1 MQAADDI
8 SQEYARLRV
17 RLGLVPASEQPLIDG
32 RYRIEQTLGRGAMG
46 VVYRVWD
53 ERLRRRVALKV
64 VRQAPG
70 ISIARMQ
77 ARLEREAL
85 ALAKIDH
92 PNVVQVYD
100 VGAHEGST
108 YVAMQYVPGK
118 TLRHWQTE
126 SGRTQAELLDAY
138 LQAARGLAAA
148 HAGKLVHRDFK
159 PDNVLVGDDGIVRV
173 ADFGIAAALA
183 GDEQLDTVD
192 TAAEASQRAS
202 KHASEG
208 TLDSRTATGTLLGTA
223 PYMAPEQLAGVRATA
238 RSDQF
243 GFCVALVEALSGSRP
258 FVGNTR
264 AQLIDSIGRG
274 LPRAL
279 VLPSALRAILRRG
292 LAREVEARFETMDA
306 LVAALEHTR
315 ARRRRLIVAAPLSLA
330 LVAALALGSWLGEG
344 DAPASAS
351 PGEQRCATL
360 DARVDAL
367 WSPARRAELDALAAL
382 DPAMHA
388 YVTRTI
394 DQQVARWRASLDSR
408 CGAAASPSPRDEAC
422 HDAWLDALDRSL
434 ALLGH
439 ADATMLER
447 APELLARLVPP
458 QGNYCALAP
467 DPLVDP
473 QVAEQAASLR
483 EAAEFGDFVRAE
495 QIAAAALPSGDDSGF
510 AAERAELLEAR
521 GELHL
526 LAGRVDAAAQDFAR
540 AHAHA
545 LATGHRRVLLDVALW
560 RAHAAVT
567 PGRPGTP
574 ELAALYLEEAEPLAH
589 ALELGPDD
597 PHRGELELV
606 RGLVAQHRGEL
617 DAARA
622 HDLRAKQLFERG
634 EQPIR
639 AARALIN
646 LGTLEL
652 EQGAFAAGHAAFEQA
667 ARVLDGA
674 AVPERHRL
682 RLRIDYHLGLIAY
695 AQSELG
701 GLAPL
706 DRVARLDGDP
716 LTRLRA
722 LNLALALAFDV
733 GTLEQARAWAE
744 RTRAELA
751 RTRSSGSEVPE
762 DLALELATS
771 LAYVA
776 LEAGEP
782 GAEAELD
789 ALELRAAG
797 FDAELHVNLRCS
809 RIDWLEEHER
819 CAEAATRLAALDAHV
834 ATLEHDFHE
843 RVYAPWRADK
853 PATTCPS
860 E

>member
-53 ERLRRRVALKV
+53 ERLRRRVALKL

-70 ISIARMQ
+70 ISLQRMQ

-108 YVAMQYVPGK
+108 YFSMQFVPGT
-118 TLRHWQTE
+118 TLRRWQAE

-183 GDEQLDTVD
+183 GDDALDTVD
-192 TAAEASQRAS
+192 TAGEASQRAGA
-202 KHASEG
+202 ASDA
-208 TLDSRTATGTLLGTA
+208 TLDSRTATGSLLGTA
-223 PYMAPEQLAGVRATA
+223 PYMAPEQLMGTRASA

-243 GFCVALVEALSGSRP
+243 GFGVALVEALSGSRP
-258 FVGNTR
+258 FVGHTR
-264 AQLIDSIGRG
+264 VQLLESIGRG
-274 LPRAL
+274 LPRSLAL
-279 VLPSALRAILRRG
+279 PRGLRAILRRA
-292 LAREVEARFETMDA
+292 LAREPEARFETMDA
-306 LVAALEHTR
+306 LVAALEH
-315 ARRRRLIVAAPLSLA
+315 AQVRRRRLVLAAPISLA
-330 LVAALALGSWLGEG
+330 LLAALALGSWLTDT

-351 PGEQRCATL
+351 PAEQRCAAL
-360 DARVDAL
+360 DARVDTL
-367 WSPARRAELDALAAL
+367 WSAKRRAAL
-382 DPAMHA
+382 DGLAAIDPDMHA

-394 DQQVARWRASLDSR
+394 DQQVARWRASLDSH
-408 CGAAASPSPRDEAC
+408 CSSGAQPSPRDEAC
-422 HDAWLDALDRSL
+422 HEAWLGALDRSL
-434 ALLGH
+434 GLLAD
-439 ADATMLER
+439 ADATMLAR

-495 QIAAAALPSGDDSGF
+495 QIAAAAITSSDD
-510 AAERAELLEAR
+510 ATYPADLAELLEAR

-526 LAGRVDAAAQDFAR
+526 LAGRVDAATQDFAR

-567 PGRPGTP
+567 PGRPGAP
-574 ELAALYLEEAEPLAH
+574 ELAVLALEQADPLAH
-589 ALELGPDD
+589 ALALGPDD

-634 EQPIR
+634 EQPIS

-652 EQGAFAAGHAAFEQA
+652 EQGAFAAGQAAFEQA
-667 ARVLDGA
+667 TRMLDGA

-701 GLAPL
+701 GLTPL

-733 GTLEQARAWAE
+733 GTLEQARSWAE

-751 RTRSSGSEVPE
+751 RSRGRGTEVPE

-809 RIDWLEEHER
+809 RIDWLEQHDR
-819 CAEAATRLAALDAHV
+819 CAEATTRLAALDAHV
-834 ATLEHDFHE
+834 ATLDREFHE
-843 RVYAPWRADK
+843 RVYAPWRASK